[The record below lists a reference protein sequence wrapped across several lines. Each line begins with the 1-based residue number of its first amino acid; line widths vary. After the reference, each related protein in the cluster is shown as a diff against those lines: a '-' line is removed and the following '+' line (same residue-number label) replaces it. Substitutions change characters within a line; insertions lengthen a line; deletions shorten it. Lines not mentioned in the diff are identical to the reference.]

1 MATAPSSRGDLL
13 QSTFVRLGLLA
24 LVLAALAA
32 PTAVAS
38 QIVSTSTQIQ
48 LGVDATGEAMVRY
61 LSRGE
66 QRHVL
71 AWDAANAS
79 APTRGKEQVALQ
91 RPYDSVDGSGRRRES
106 SFLTHGPLG
115 SWCYSVDPHG
125 PYPAATGSRYRFTLL
140 GPALTADVST
150 TLPTPGRYD
159 TAAQQ
164 PDNDALRALGD
175 PHCRPH
181 RAPVDRFDPEG

>member
-1 MATAPSSRGDLL
+1 L

-38 QIVSTSTQIQ
+38 QIVSTGTQIQ

-71 AWDAANAS
+71 AWDAAAG

-91 RPYDSVDGSGRRRES
+91 LPYDSVEGSGRRRE

-125 PYPAATGSRYRFTLL
+125 PHPAATGSPYRFTFL
-140 GPALTADVST
+140 GPGLTPDVST
-150 TLPTPGRYD
+150 TLPAPGRYE
-159 TAAQQ
+159 TAARQPDSAQQ